1 MLKKRDAAELS
12 INVIIL
18 AVIGLMVL
26 VVIIAI
32 FTKQSGRASSVFG
45 ECATQGGEC
54 QSENDDCNG
63 PEIPDICPTNEKPV
77 CCIPVET

>member
-18 AVIGLMVL
+18 VVIGLIIL

-32 FTKQSGRASSVFG
+32 FTKQSSNASRAFG
-45 ECATQGGEC
+45 ECTTQGGEC
-54 QSENDDCNG
+54 QSEDGNCNG
-63 PEIPDICPTNEKPV
+63 PKIPDICPTKEKPV